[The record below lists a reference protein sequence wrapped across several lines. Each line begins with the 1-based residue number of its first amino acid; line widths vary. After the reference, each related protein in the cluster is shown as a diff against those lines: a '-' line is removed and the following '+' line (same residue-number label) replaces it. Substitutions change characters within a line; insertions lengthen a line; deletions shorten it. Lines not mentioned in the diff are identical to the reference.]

1 MTTARTIPAALF
13 IAGAWV
19 EPTSG
24 VRLDVRNPADGSLV
38 GSVGYGGK
46 AEALAAVE
54 AAQAA
59 FPAWAALPARARADL
74 LLRVSALLQQRAERI
89 GYLLAL
95 ETGKRLPEAV
105 GEIRFGAEYFRWF
118 AEQVRRPEGERFPHE
133 APGRRHFSMARPC
146 GVALCL
152 TPWNFPISIQARKLA
167 PALAAGCTVVARA
180 SEKAP
185 LAVIELFRCLEEAGL
200 PAGVVNLIAGPA
212 DETTRTMLAH
222 PAVRVVSFTGSTEV
236 GREVMRA
243 AAEHIV
249 RPLLELGG
257 NAPFIVCEDA
267 NLEHAVEGAM
277 LAKFRNNGQ
286 SCIAA
291 NRFLVHEAV
300 YDEFVQHFS
309 ARVNQMSLGNPVQEP
324 LPDLGPLIDSK
335 RKQAVEAIVAQAEEQ
350 GARRVTSLP
359 ALPASGTFT
368 APALLVNVPEQT
380 ALASEEVFGPVA
392 GIFPFA
398 NEQEALAR
406 ANATEMGLAA
416 YLYTESLSRAWRMAE
431 ALEAGILG
439 LNNALPSVA
448 YAPMGGMKQSGLG
461 REGARQGL
469 EEFQETSYLSLELE
483 V

>member
-300 YDEFVQHFS
+300 YDEFVQRFS
-309 ARVNQMSLGNPVQEP
+309 ARVNQMSLGNPAQEP